1 MDLHQI
7 ADHMFE
13 REEKL
18 SVHLGL
24 TPADISNVKER
35 NPFKPDLQGLAAI
48 YLWESIGVFCEGW
61 THSVLR
67 LSV

>member
-13 REEKL
+13 REENL

-35 NPFKPDLQGLAAI
+35 NPFKPEL
-48 YLWESIGVFCEGW
+48 
-61 THSVLR
+61 HSLCHDWKYTN
-67 LSV
+67 SVHCKSGN